1 MNCVIYATNNNRV
14 PMFEQHN
21 KCAEFAKRQGYSIEK
36 RYFDIRGDKLH
47 EAVNQCLFYNV
58 DALLIYDKTVL
69 GTLEDFLFYRIY
81 LEKFDR
87 CIITCK

>member
-1 MNCVIYATNNNRV
+1 MNCVIYASNNNRV

-21 KCAEFAKRQGYSIEK
+21 YCAEFAKRKGYTIEK

-47 EAVNQCLFYNV
+47 EAINQCLFYGAG
-58 DALLIYDKTVL
+58 ALLIYDKSVI
-69 GTLEDFLFYRIY
+69 GSSEDFLFYKIY

-87 CIITCK
+87 CIIVCK